1 MEKACFNVGDKVKIT
16 SSKTRGKEVT
26 GIVVINDEQWKDP
39 RFKNRTRYT
48 VLLDKEYD
56 GIFLF
61 KMNIKLFDIEKIP
74 SKYREYDGNRYIYT
88 DEQEMTKIDALD
100 KIIINNNNKA
110 FFEKPEKDIGV
121 TVEEVIKAVE
131 KLKELEK
138 ELQMI
143 DNDIVYI
150 EKEAFKTL
158 ELIFTEQFKS
168 SYSKYKPLDFLG
180 VVKETREKKRLKCIE
195 QRNRIQSYI
204 K

>member
-121 TVEEVIKAVE
+121 TVEEVIRAVE

-138 ELQMI
+138 ELKMI

-150 EKEAFKTL
+150 EKKAFKSL
-158 ELIFTEQFKS
+158 ELLFSEQYKS
-168 SYSKYKPLDFLG
+168 SYSNYIPYDFLG
-180 VVKETREKKRLKCIE
+180 VVKDTREKKRLECVE
-195 QRNRIQSYI
+195 QRKKIESFI

>member
-56 GIFLF
+56 GILLF

-100 KIIINNNNKA
+100 KIIANLNHK
-110 FFEKPEKDIGV
+110 KPDKE
-121 TVEEVIKAVE
+121 VEEVIKAVE

-138 ELQMI
+138 ELKMI

-150 EKEAFKTL
+150 EKKAFKSL
-158 ELIFTEQFKS
+158 ELLFSEQYKS
-168 SYSKYKPLDFLG
+168 SYSNYIPYDFLG
-180 VVKETREKKRLKCIE
+180 VVKDTREKKRLECVE
-195 QRNRIQSYI
+195 QRKKIESFI

>member
-16 SSKTRGKEVT
+16 SRSKEVT
-26 GIVVINDEQWKDP
+26 GIVVINDEHWKDP

-56 GIFLF
+56 EILLF

-100 KIIINNNNKA
+100 KIIINPRYKN
-110 FFEKPEKDIGV
+110 PDKDIDV

-138 ELQMI
+138 ELKMI

-150 EKEAFKTL
+150 EKKAFKSL
-158 ELIFTEQFKS
+158 ELLFSEQYKS
-168 SYSKYKPLDFLG
+168 SYSHYIPYDFLG
-180 VVKETREKKRLKCIE
+180 VVKDTREKKRLECVE
-195 QRNRIQSYI
+195 QRKKIESFI

>member
-39 RFKNRTRYT
+39 RFKNSTRYT

-56 GIFLF
+56 GILLF

-74 SKYREYDGNRYIYT
+74 SKYREYDGNRYIYA
-88 DEQEMTKIDALD
+88 DEQKMTKIDALD
-100 KIIINNNNKA
+100 KIIINLRHKN
-110 FFEKPEKDIGV
+110 PDKDIDV

-138 ELQMI
+138 ELKMI

-150 EKEAFKTL
+150 EKKAFKSL
-158 ELIFTEQFKS
+158 ELLFSEQYKS
-168 SYSKYKPLDFLG
+168 SYSNYIPYDFLG
-180 VVKETREKKRLKCIE
+180 VVKDTREKKRLECVE
-195 QRNRIQSYI
+195 QRKKIESFI

>member
-56 GIFLF
+56 G
-61 KMNIKLFDIEKIP
+61 
-74 SKYREYDGNRYIYT
+74 NRYIYT
-88 DEQEMTKIDALD
+88 DEQEMTKIDTLD
-100 KIIINNNNKA
+100 KIIININNKA
-110 FFEKPEKDIGV
+110 LFEEPEKDIGV
-121 TVEEVIKAVE
+121 TVEEVIEAVE

-138 ELQMI
+138 ELKMI

-158 ELIFTEQFKS
+158 ELIFTEQFKN

-180 VVKETREKKRLKCIE
+180 VVKETREKKRLECIE

>member
-16 SSKTRGKEVT
+16 SNKTRGKEVT

-56 GIFLF
+56 GIWLY
-61 KMNIKLFDIEKIP
+61 KMNIKMFDIEKIP

-88 DEQEMTKIDALD
+88 DEQEMTKIDSLD
-100 KIIINNNNKA
+100 KIIINLRHKNPDK
-110 FFEKPEKDIGV
+110 EIGV
-121 TVEEVIKAVE
+121 TVEEVIEAVE

-138 ELQMI
+138 ELKMI

-150 EKEAFKTL
+150 EKKAFKSL
-158 ELIFTEQFKS
+158 ELLFSEQYKS
-168 SYSKYKPLDFLG
+168 SYSHYIPYDFLG
-180 VVKETREKKRLKCIE
+180 VVKDTREKKRLECVE
-195 QRNRIQSYI
+195 QRKKIESFI